1 MALPFSAKVI
11 REVEKRAGKP
21 ACLSRYMRAQNHH
34 RQRDLSLEAKKKRCK
49 INSLQVEKSGFA
61 FPRNEIE
68 QRKRK

>member
-34 RQRDLSLEAKKKRCK
+34 TKRDLSLEARKNSSK
-49 INSLQVEKSGFA
+49 INCLQGKKSGFCIPSKQNRA
-61 FPRNEIE
+61 
-68 QRKRK
+68 KKM

>member
-34 RQRDLSLEAKKKRCK
+34 TKRDLSLEAKKKCCK
-49 INSLQVEKSGFA
+49 INSLQGEKSGFCIPSKQNRA
-61 FPRNEIE
+61 
-68 QRKRK
+68 KKM